1 MKRPTVSETID
12 RLLRAERTEPAVK
25 TASVS
30 APTTKAGAGLRELA
44 GRLKQANT
52 PSLTYAHLHA
62 VKTAMVNPPEET
74 AAAPVYEP
82 KSQNAQAEGLRKVA
96 FELRQA
102 AEAEEARVF
111 VKAAYALKAQRG
123 LMLLR
128 EALETR

>member
-1 MKRPTVSETID
+1 
-12 RLLRAERTEPAVK
+12 
-25 TASVS
+25 
-30 APTTKAGAGLRELA
+30 
-44 GRLKQANT
+44 LKQADA
-52 PSLTYAHLHA
+52 PILTYAHLHA
-62 VKTAMVNPPEET
+62 VKTAMVNPPEEA